1 MTSPGPGHER
11 DPDPDLAG
19 QPGGAPAP
27 LPTTTSGTPRH
38 PLQLAPLTCRSLAG
52 TSVLLPRDLPGARTL
67 VLLAYRQRH
76 QVDVDRWIALA
87 VGLGV
92 PATPRGATE
101 PLATAVVEVPFL
113 AGGWRPV
120 RRVIDG
126 GMASGIADPDV
137 LARTF
142 TAYGSPRAH
151 RRASG
156 IDAGDRSWLTRDHR
170 RRHALAAVEALVC
183 ERDGTVRWHRTGP
196 PTPADASSLASSL
209 GLA

>member
-1 MTSPGPGHER
+1 MTSRGSQYEDEQGQGR
-11 DPDPDLAG
+11 AG
-19 QPGGAPAP
+19 DQVSAPIP
-27 LPTTTSGTPRH
+27 LPSPVVGARRH
-38 PLQLAPLTCRSLAG
+38 PLRLAPLTCRSLAG
-52 TSVLLPRDLPGARTL
+52 TRARLPRDLPGVRTL

-76 QVDVDRWIALA
+76 QADVDRWIALA
-87 VGLGV
+87 VALGV
-92 PATPRGATE
+92 PATPRGAPE

-126 GMASGIADPDV
+126 GMATGVADPDV

-156 IDAGDRSWLTRDHR
+156 IDAERRSWLTRGHR
-170 RRHALAAVEALVC
+170 RRHALATVEALVC
-183 ERDGTVRWHRTGP
+183 ERDGTVRWHRSGR
-196 PTPADASSLASSL
+196 PTPDDTLSLAASL